1 MLWYMNRCRVLR
13 LQLHLSGQ
21 IDQFKIVYYEILDV
35 PFYSC
40 KTKFSKKKLDAKF
53 IQKDLFA
60 KVHWPSHTSEGH
72 SYTRS
77 LIFYT
82 F

>member
-40 KTKFSKKKLDAKF
+40 KTKFSKKTGCKIHPERF
-53 IQKDLFA
+53 IC
-60 KVHWPSHTSEGH
+60 
-72 SYTRS
+72 
-77 LIFYT
+77 
-82 F
+82 

>member
-1 MLWYMNRCRVLR
+1 MKRGRVLR
-13 LQLHLSGQ
+13 LQLYLSRQ

-35 PFYSC
+35 PFYSR
-40 KTKFSKKKLDAKF
+40 KTKFSKNKLDAKF

-60 KVHWPSHTSEGH
+60 KVHWPSHTSEGN
-72 SYTRS
+72 SDTRS